1 MKTGNLSRDNTIERL
16 SDEEDRLA
24 LLEMA
29 KEENNPKFYRHI
41 LKLVEDAR
49 KYHKYEKSKKT
60 HKSPSV
66 A

>member
-29 KEENNPKFYRHI
+29 KEENNPKFYSHV

-49 KYHKYEKSKKT
+49 KYHKYKKPKKT
-60 HKSPSV
+60 HKSPS
-66 A
+66 AA